1 MKTTI
6 EIVDSTL
13 EEHAIFNVHQLSPTI
28 KKVLDILKEEDYFL
42 IGEAENALYK
52 IPFSD
57 ILYIEV
63 VDKRSFIYTVKQ
75 VYQNNDKLYQ
85 LEERLTSF
93 DFIRASKSMLL
104 NIEAIQAISPLLSGR
119 FEARL
124 TNEEKVAIS
133 RKYVPELKKGLGMER

>member
-6 EIVDSTL
+6 EIVDATL
-13 EEHAIFNVHQLSPTI
+13 EEQATFKIHQLSPTI
-28 KKVLDILKEEDYFL
+28 EKVLGILKEEEHFL
-42 IGEAENALYK
+42 IGEAKNALYK
-52 IPFSD
+52 ISFSD

-63 VDKRSFIYTVKQ
+63 VDKRSFIYTAKQ
-75 VYQNNDKLYQ
+75 VYQSNDKLYQ
-85 LEERLTSF
+85 LEERLIPF
-93 DFIRASKSMLL
+93 DFIRVSKSMLL